1 MLHSGA
7 LRSFHFPTK
16 WQLSKGNVSH
26 EIHFTICTLPSAPLV
41 SNDGDSCTNSFSDF
55 LSCCSDLTGNF
66 PSRKCIFPITPM
78 PHECALSVMFQH
90 ETWSYGDT
98 TAWWCRNNT
107 DTAISDGSTARQVTG
122 EIYIFDSGVTLEYIP
137 SSSPD
142 IVSLFELFIYI
153 WLGSFEDLWHEIQP
167 LRGLINRCNVT
178 KQDLNMSLQVND
190 LLTDKRIISYHI
202 ISVISSLLVYKLG
215 FNKVRSAVHIIF
227 THTGCEK
234 LKPVDETQ
242 KKHQR
247 CHQ

>member
-1 MLHSGA
+1 MATQQHDDVGTTQTLRYQMDQLHD
-7 LRSFHFPTK
+7 R
-16 WQLSKGNVSH
+16 WQEKYIFLILGW
-26 EIHFTICTLPSAPLV
+26 PLNTSPPRHQIQWV
-41 SNDGDSCTNSFSDF
+41 YLDF
-55 LSCCSDLTGNF
+55 L
-66 PSRKCIFPITPM
+66 
-78 PHECALSVMFQH
+78 
-90 ETWSYGDT
+90 
-98 TAWWCRNNT
+98 
-107 DTAISDGSTARQVTG
+107 
-122 EIYIFDSGVTLEYIP
+122 
-137 SSSPD
+137 
-142 IVSLFELFIYI
+142 YI

-215 FNKVRSAVHIIF
+215 FNKVRSAVRIIF

-234 LKPVDETQ
+234 LKPVNETQ